1 MYIVRSF
8 RTGAVA
14 ILMLGVM
21 VENLP
26 AQEDFGSR
34 LGVRR
39 GGEVFYD
46 PTGPGV
52 LFDALDPAVKK
63 WYVPQE
69 LFNEYQWRQQD
80 YTNYA
85 RRHYS
90 RYVNTSQEGDYF
102 YDLYGNYITRGH
114 SFTTGVLR
122 HRRRRAAACLRL
134 PTSLLGFQIWS
145 SPRTK
150 RVNTPMP

>member
-1 MYIVRSF
+1 MNTVRSF

-14 ILMLGVM
+14 ILMLGVV
-21 VENLP
+21 VEHLP

-63 WYVPQE
+63 WYV
-69 LFNEYQWRQQD
+69 N
-80 YTNYA
+80 
-85 RRHYS
+85 S
-90 RYVNTSQEGDYF
+90 
-102 YDLYGNYITRGH
+102 
-114 SFTTGVLR
+114 
-122 HRRRRAAACLRL
+122 
-134 PTSLLGFQIWS
+134 
-145 SPRTK
+145 
-150 RVNTPMP
+150 